1 MEARAPSPSVARVTF
16 AAIWVVMFFL
26 VGSGAARLGAAWR
39 WLRGGDALWA
49 RTIRCLRSAFPDAQ
63 VADRAVCVRQDGL
76 AVEVQITLS
85 GLRLVLAG
93 IPAEGQLRRATRD
106 DRPHPEVTRLRVDP
120 RYDDLIVER
129 ASDDLFSKLDPPT
142 RVAVLHL
149 GQAAELVDGALVV
162 DRPWDATDD
171 IVVLVRA
178 MFVVGQA
185 LTSARST
192 RVGLLALVKDDDRGV
207 RAQALLRLAVHPPPG
222 WLAVLGEVASA
233 RGLSTLEA
241 LASPHADEVVAAALA
256 LGARGEVEELDDLRH
271 ALRKLGPSPQRSAVE
286 LAIGAI
292 SARLAPD
299 GAGGLSRAEGDGDLS
314 VAGDGGEV
322 AVAASPGGALSV
334 EPASPGGRSVIHD
347 EGATLSALAA
357 SRPRAGAP

>member
-1 MEARAPSPSVARVTF
+1 MEARAPSPSVARMTF
-16 AAIWVVMFFL
+16 TAGLVVML
-26 VGSGAARLGAAWR
+26 LLLGGVVARLGAAWR
-39 WLRGGDALWA
+39 WVQGGDALWE
-49 RTIRCLRSAFPDAQ
+49 RMVRCLRSAFPDAQ
-63 VADRAVCVRQDGL
+63 VADRAVRVRQDGL
-76 AVEVQITLS
+76 VVEVRITLS
-85 GLRLVLAG
+85 GHRLVLAG
-93 IPAEGQLRRATRD
+93 IPAGGRVRRATRD

-129 ASDDLFSKLDPPT
+129 ASDDLFSKLDQPT

-149 GQAAELVDGALVV
+149 GQGAELVDGALVV

-178 MFVVGQA
+178 MFVVGRA

-192 RVGLLALVKDDDRGV
+192 RDGMLALVKDDDRGV
-207 RAQALLRLAVHPPPG
+207 RARALLRLAVHPPPE
-222 WLAVLGEVASA
+222 WLAVLGEVAGA

-241 LASPHADEVVAAALA
+241 LDSPHADEMVAAALA
-256 LGARGEVEELDDLRH
+256 LGVRGEVEELDDLRH

-299 GAGGLSRAEGDGDLS
+299 GAGGLSRAGADGDLS
-314 VAGDGGEV
+314 VAVDGGEV
-322 AVAASPGGALSV
+322 AVAASPGGAFD
-334 EPASPGGRSVIHD
+334 PASPGEQSGIDD
-347 EGATLSALAA
+347 EGATLSARAA